1 MIAVDA
7 MGGDF
12 APDVAVRGAYNAV
25 KNTPELAITLFGK
38 RDLVENVLN
47 KCDAQWRTM
56 PITIVDCAT
65 VVGMGDEPTR
75 DLLQKRDSSLF
86 CAIEA
91 VAQNKAQ
98 AVVSAGNS
106 GAALVA
112 GIVLLGKVPGV
123 MRPALGTFLPTK
135 KSVIFLL
142 DIGANTDCKAEYLK
156 QFGLMGN
163 LFVKQNTTIV
173 RPRVA
178 LLSNGEERYK
188 GSLAV
193 KNAFDLLEKTSM
205 YFVGNIESREL
216 FNDVVDVVVCDGFV
230 GNVLLKAV
238 QGTVQAL
245 TQWIKDSY
253 TRSLYGK
260 LLGYLSKPFMK
271 TIKDTID
278 YRKQGGALLLGL
290 NYPLIISHGCS
301 DAHAIEQAI
310 LFAHATVQKKV
321 LNRFNEALTQELVQE
336 SAVSVY
342 DALKLDLTT

>member
-12 APDVAVRGAYNAV
+12 APDVAVRGAYTAV
-25 KNTPELAITLFGK
+25 KNTQGLSVTLFGK
-38 RDLVENVLN
+38 RDVIEALLN
-47 KCDAQWRTM
+47 ACDVQWRNL
-56 PITIVDCAT
+56 PITTVDCST

-75 DLLQKRDSSLF
+75 DLLQKKDSSLF

-135 KSVIFLL
+135 KGTVFLL

-163 LFVKQNTTIV
+163 LFVKQNTTIA

-193 KNAFDLLEKTSM
+193 KSAFDLLEKTSLQ
-205 YFVGNIESREL
+205 FVGNIESREL
-216 FNDVVDVVVCDGFV
+216 FNDSVDVIVCDGFV

-245 TQWIKDSY
+245 TYWIKDSY
-253 TRSLYGK
+253 TRSLYGNV
-260 LLGYLSKPFMK
+260 LGYLSKPFMK
-271 TIKDTID
+271 SIKDAID

-290 NYPLIISHGCS
+290 NHPLIISHGCS
-301 DAHAIEQAI
+301 DEHAIEQAI
-310 LFAHATVQKKV
+310 LFAHETVQKKV
-321 LNRFNEALTQELVQE
+321 LSQFNEALTQELVQE